1 MLFLESLISSLA
13 GYRACL
19 LNFEAE
25 SAVPNFI
32 FWSFVLGFY
41 RSALQEDYQ

>member
-25 SAVPNFI
+25 SAAPSFI
-32 FWSFVLGFY
+32 FWSCVLGFY
-41 RSALQEDYQ
+41 RLALLEDYP